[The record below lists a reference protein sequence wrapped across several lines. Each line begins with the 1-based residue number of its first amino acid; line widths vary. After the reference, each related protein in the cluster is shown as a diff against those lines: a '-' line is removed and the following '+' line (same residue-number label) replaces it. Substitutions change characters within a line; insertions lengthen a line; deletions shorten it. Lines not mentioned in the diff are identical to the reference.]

1 MPDSAPAS
9 LSAPTAAPRGLGIT
23 LKIALAFAAIGALA
37 TIAAAA
43 SAYFLYGAQL
53 EDAAARRLDAVRAL
67 MAGRVEAEIDAL
79 NDSVRTAGELLNVN
93 LPVDGLIDPQVTRA
107 ILQTVAKQ
115 IPGARLAL
123 IDASGSPVAAS
134 EGNPEARR
142 LAEVRSRLSRDGRV
156 TWLESGA
163 FAPEPALGALHL
175 LTKAPDG
182 PAVLIEISFSGIT
195 RLLAP
200 NDAAVLGATGE
211 AYLVDGA
218 GNRRSPLRAG
228 TGPDRIQTEGVR
240 HALGGATGSLAYPN
254 YAGIPVIG
262 SAAKLKS
269 DSLPWALLAE
279 QAQEEALGPARQAA
293 ATIFAIGGLAIL
305 LVVFLGIAFAKW
317 LTRPLVAIRETVA
330 RIARGDESARAPV
343 ESSDEIGQL
352 AASFN
357 RMVEE
362 RNAAKER
369 VTTEN
374 RRLQASIQ
382 DLLLVVADASEGRL
396 SVRARRAE
404 GVLGNVGD
412 ALNRMLGNVGILIG
426 QAKDA
431 SAQVDAAAGEISSSA
446 GELAEGTARQG
457 EQTTRTLQDV
467 ETLTNEARAVAENS
481 RDAADAA
488 ARARLA
494 AEAGARAARDAEA
507 FMERL
512 RADAAA
518 TARKIARLGDRSQEI
533 SGIVRSIGDISA
545 EVDVLAMNASIEAA
559 RAGEQGKGFTIVAD
573 QVRALADR
581 ARLAAVEIEKLVAG
595 IQAETA
601 EAVRQIDEQNRAVD
615 EGVRQVASAG
625 QSLGNIVEASVDSAT
640 LADQIS
646 QSARAQEERAR
657 QAAAAVA
664 DIHRIAQD
672 AAGRMSE
679 FRETSA
685 RLAAL
690 SGQLNAQL
698 ENFQVGPGEPAEAAG

>member
-1 MPDSAPAS
+1 MPDPAPS
-9 LSAPTAAPRGLGIT
+9 PIAPDAAAGRGFGIT
-23 LKIALAFAAIGALA
+23 LKIAAAFAAIGALA
-37 TIAAAA
+37 TVAAAA

-53 EDAAARRLDAVRAL
+53 EEASARRLDAVRAL
-67 MAGRVEAEIDAL
+67 MAGRVEAELDSL
-79 NDSVRTAGELLNVN
+79 NESVRIAGELLNVN
-93 LPVDGLIDPQVTRA
+93 LPVDGLIDPQATRA

-115 IPGARLAL
+115 IPGSRLAL
-123 IDASGSPVAAS
+123 ADAAGGLAAAS
-134 EGNPEARR
+134 EGSPDPRL
-142 LAEVRSRLSRDGRV
+142 LAESRTRLPRDGRLIW
-156 TWLESGA
+156 TESGA
-163 FAPEPALGALHL
+163 FTKEPALAAFHP
-175 LTKAPDG
+175 LTKSADG
-182 PAVLIEISFSGIT
+182 PGVLVEIPFTAIT

-200 NDAAVLGATGE
+200 NDPAILGATGE

-218 GNRRSPLRAG
+218 GSLRSPLRAG
-228 TGPDRIQTEGVR
+228 GGPARIETEGVR
-240 HALGGATGSLAYPN
+240 HALGGATGSLAYAN
-254 YAGIPVIG
+254 YAGTPVIG

-269 DSLPWALLAE
+269 DTLPWAILAE

-293 ATIFAIGGLAIL
+293 ATIFAIGGLAIVL
-305 LVVFLGIAFAKW
+305 TIFLGIAFAKW
-317 LTRPLVAIRETVA
+317 LARPIVLIRETVA
-330 RIARGDESARAPV
+330 RLARGDESARAPV
-343 ESSDEIGQL
+343 ESADEIGQL

-431 SAQVDAAAGEISSSA
+431 SAQVDAAAGEISAAA
-446 GELAEGTARQG
+446 GELAEGSARQS
-457 EQTTRTLQDV
+457 EQTTRALQDV
-467 ETLTNEARAVAENS
+467 ETLTGEARAVAENS
-481 RDAADAA
+481 RDAAEAA

-494 AEAGARAARDAEA
+494 AEAGAQAARDAEA
-507 FMERL
+507 FMDRL

-646 QSARAQEERAR
+646 QSARGQEERAR

-664 DIHRIAQD
+664 DIHRIAQE
-672 AAGRMSE
+672 AAGRMNE

-698 ENFQVGPGEPAEAAG
+698 ENFQVGPGEPVEAAG